1 MSDNNTTADNASTLS
16 GATAYSSQ
24 AAPSYTEGGGEKAGT
39 TGTTSQGHSSNCWD
53 NCSCEDKWKVAGC
66 VAITGAAAGVSGC
79 VFGGVCD

>member
-24 AAPSYTEGGGEKAGT
+24 AAPSYTQGGGATAGT
-39 TGTTSQGHSSNCWD
+39 TGTESQGHSSGCWD
-53 NCSCEDKWKVAGC
+53 NCSWEDKCKVATC
-66 VAITGAAAGVSGC
+66 VVITGAAAGVSGC